1 MKDAENPEEI
11 RCPHCGKPVDR
22 LRAGAVSIVDGRIAH
37 FCSSSCREA
46 FLDRDRQPPT
56 ELAKEPRRP
65 AETERPAETKRPAK
79 SERPT
84 ERPTRRGSF
93 PTPRLSRPILIDAA
107 AIAALVVALLAALL
121 LPFDWLSGMLP
132 AGIAIAAAATHLSSI
147 LVAERRSGA
156 GRISEAAAV
165 PLAAAGTA
173 SVALLGYDPRLAAV
187 WALALLAT
195 ERLGR
200 LLERLGRHRSGVLD
214 VVFGKGTAVASE
226 WRDNSTVAER
236 IRRVLLV
243 LMWLRY
249 PLAASV
255 GFAVWSLGSGSVE
268 SALLAG
274 ATALVACNTRA
285 LRMSTGDAH
294 LSATVAAARRA
305 VTIRDAHAVDCVG
318 ASDLVLFIAA
328 RVLVEPEV
336 EVVDWRTVQGTVQ
349 GEDENAVL
357 DALGAAE
364 ACLEG
369 RIAEAIRRYVSSR
382 GRAPTPLEEVE
393 TLPGVGIAAETAQGR
408 LLCGTRELLLGELVS
423 TAEHE
428 PWAAE
433 AERTGRRALFVA
445 LEGRAVAVFAVE
457 ETPLE
462 NVPETMRRLSALGVE
477 PAMVTSAE
485 VGAASALASRMG
497 IEHVRF
503 GVREN
508 ELHRVLDEIRA
519 TGLRALLVGHG
530 PIFEESFRDANA
542 AVALG
547 NEGPSLAGVDA
558 GRSNI
563 SEVARVVEDAK
574 LARRSAR
581 TNLVAT
587 AAAAALGLGL
597 ASGWHAPPIVAVA
610 GAAGFAAAALCT
622 LNGPYPQASRL
633 LAAAKRLARRLEKR
647 LGLRRSAS
655 P

>member
-1 MKDAENPEEI
+1 MKNADNTEEI

-37 FCSSSCREA
+37 FCSSGCREA
-46 FLDRDRQPPT
+46 FLDRDRQPST
-56 ELAKEPRRP
+56 EHAEQPQRSAQAERP
-65 AETERPAETKRPAK
+65 AQTERPAERPA
-79 SERPT
+79 
-84 ERPTRRGSF
+84 RRGPSS
-93 PTPRLSRPILIDAA
+93 TSLLSRQVLIDIV
-107 AIAALVVALLAALL
+107 AIAVLVGTLIATLL
-121 LPFDWLSGMLP
+121 LPFDLLSGRLP
-132 AGIAIAAAATHLSSI
+132 AVIAIAAAAIHLGSK
-147 LVAERRSGA
+147 LVAKRRLGA
-156 GRISEAAAV
+156 GRISEAAAA

-173 SVALLGYDPRLAAV
+173 SAALLGHEPRSAAV
-187 WALALLAT
+187 WALALLAA

-226 WRDNSTVAER
+226 WRDNSGIAER
-236 IRRVLLV
+236 IRRVVLV

-255 GFAVWSLGSGSVE
+255 GFAAWSLGSGSAV

-274 ATALVACNTRA
+274 ATVLVACNTRA

-294 LSATVAAARRA
+294 LSATLAAARRA

-318 ASDLVLFIAA
+318 ASDLALFITA

-336 EVVDWRTVQGTVQ
+336 EVVDWRTVQG
-349 GEDENAVL
+349 EDESAVL

-364 ACLEG
+364 ARLEG
-369 RIAEAIRRYVSSR
+369 RIADAIRRHVSSR
-382 GRAPTPLEEVE
+382 GRVPTPLEEEEVE
-393 TLPGVGIAAETAQGR
+393 TFPGVGIAAETAQGR
-408 LLCGTRELLLGELVS
+408 LLCGTRELLLAELVS

-428 PWAAE
+428 PCAAE

-445 LEGRAVAVFAVE
+445 LDGRVAATFALE
-457 ETPLE
+457 ENFQE
-462 NVPETMRRLSALGVE
+462 NVPKTMRRLSALGVE
-477 PAMVTSAE
+477 PAMITSAE

-503 GVREN
+503 GVGEN

-519 TGLRALLVGHG
+519 TGSRALLVGHG

-547 NEGPSLAGVDA
+547 NDIPSLAGVDA
-558 GRSNI
+558 GRSDI
-563 SEVARVVEDAK
+563 SEVARVVENAK
-574 LARRSAR
+574 LARRSAL

-597 ASGWHAPPIVAVA
+597 ASGWHAPPIVFVA

-622 LNGPYPQASRL
+622 LNGPYPQAERL
-633 LAAAKRLARRLEKR
+633 FAAAKRFGRRLGKR
-647 LGLRRSAS
+647 LGLRRSAA